1 MQTAMTAGAAAGF
14 ALFLVQWMFV
24 TPLIRQAEVYERQE
38 ESVAAPHDH
47 DETQAVEGFQRVGYT
62 AIGTVLTGIG
72 FGAVLFGV
80 TSLLG
85 QKLDWRRGARLGVA
99 GFLCVTVAPS
109 LGLPPR
115 PPGVPSPDVHAAQL
129 WWMLTVTCTA
139 AGLCLLIPRNRSR
152 LARGGG
158 VFAIALPHLLG
169 APSVNAAAVVPREL
183 VWRFAAAAIGTQ
195 AMFWV
200 ILGAL
205 GGWLLARSQPD
216 TEGIPT
222 IV

>member
-1 MQTAMTAGAAAGF
+1 
-14 ALFLVQWMFV
+14 
-24 TPLIRQAEVYERQE
+24 
-38 ESVAAPHDH
+38 
-47 DETQAVEGFQRVGYT
+47 
-62 AIGTVLTGIG
+62 
-72 FGAVLFGV
+72 
-80 TSLLG
+80 
-85 QKLDWRRGARLGVA
+85 
-99 GFLCVTVAPS
+99 
-109 LGLPPR
+109 
-115 PPGVPSPDVHAAQL
+115 
-129 WWMLTVTCTA
+129 
-139 AGLCLLIPRNRSR
+139 